1 MPDHRTPLATA
12 VQAGKSTDCH
22 HSKAEFDTLFR
33 QIAQRRD
40 LSPVAKLVHGALVS
54 LHRIGKSRTQVKI
67 GEMVGLTRHQ
77 VWTGLHELAASGDI
91 LIVRI
96 GLGQPNDYILLSI
109 DADDLR
115 PVRKQPPGQ
124 SGHSRA
130 RTSLPEEK
138 GRKNVSH
145 SGYDVAA
152 YLAHEQATYR
162 EASKRYGVRR

>member
-1 MPDHRTPLATA
+1 MSVAAYAAARQPSST
-12 VQAGKSTDCH
+12 TDCH

-91 LIVRI
+91 LIVRA
-96 GLGQPNDYILLSI
+96 LARAYLST
-109 DADDLR
+109 R
-115 PVRKQPPGQ
+115 RK
-124 SGHSRA
+124 R
-130 RTSLPEEK
+130 PEEC
-138 GRKNVSH
+138 
-145 SGYDVAA
+145 
-152 YLAHEQATYR
+152 
-162 EASKRYGVRR
+162 